1 VTFLTAGGGG
11 YGDPT
16 ERRAQDIE
24 RDLAEGFISPS
35 GAAAYPGGRG

>member
-11 YGDPT
+11 YGDPS
-16 ERRAQDIE
+16 ERNERDIE

-35 GAAAYPGGRG
+35 GAAAYSGGRG